1 MSISLSNA
9 DERPITFSEEVIV
22 AVDRLDSNQV
32 ATPVTVRLEGRV
44 LPMDGGYLVEGSM
57 DAEGSLVCSRCLVP
71 VPWKVNDRYT
81 VELRN
86 PPDSDHEDVEL
97 NGADLDVV
105 FIVNDQLDIDHLAAE
120 QVMLNLPMRILCQP
134 DCSGL
139 CPQCGANKNQE
150 GSCQCEPEVDP
161 RWEGLQGLEGRPS

>member
-1 MSISLSNA
+1 VSIPLSNA

-86 PPDSDHEDVEL
+86 SLGSDQEDVEL

-105 FIVNDQLDIDHLAAE
+105 FIVNDQLDIDQRNPPDSDHE
-120 QVMLNLPMRILCQP
+120 DVELN
-134 DCSGL
+134 
-139 CPQCGANKNQE
+139 GADLDV
-150 GSCQCEPEVDP
+150 VDP